1 MSKYDAIVI
10 GAGHNGLVCAAYLA
24 RAGLRTVVLERREQ
38 VGGMIGNSHLLP
50 GVQVPRL
57 AHTAGRLSAAV
68 VRDLGL
74 AAHGLRFI
82 RPAVAVFAPQP
93 DGRALTLW
101 ADPARTTA
109 ELLESDLVTRRD
121 ADAFCDVDAQYRAL
135 AAGYAQLT
143 HRRPPAAAAGLTA
156 LLGVDELG
164 RTLPMAVRDLAG
176 DWFESDAL
184 SAIVAA
190 RGVLLTG
197 LGPYMPHTAAVLIAD
212 GAGAQGSA
220 GLAGQTCVV
229 RGGPAALGQALAA
242 AAQAAGVRIE
252 FGAEVTAVRRADG
265 RAIGVVLG
273 DGKMLDAPIVV
284 SGLDP
289 RTTLLRLLD
298 PEALGP
304 SLSWRATNI
313 RQSGATAKVNLALD
327 ATPAFTAAAGDQER
341 LAGRVLIAPSMD
353 YLEKA
358 MRAVKYGELAA
369 DPILEV
375 TIPSIAD
382 PSLVDPALAGDARH
396 VMAVIVQGAPRELRH
411 GTWDERRAEVA
422 EIVISTLELYAP
434 GLGASIVAREVITPL
449 DIEREYG
456 AWGGHPMHAEAG
468 LDQWYAWRPLLGMG
482 DFRMPLAG
490 LYLCGSGAN
499 PGGGLTGLPGR
510 LAARAILADR
520 RART

>member
-38 VGGMIGNSHLLP
+38 VGGMIGNSQLLP
-50 GVQVPRL
+50 GVQVPTL

-68 VRDLGL
+68 VRELGL

-82 RPAVAVFAPQP
+82 RPVVAVFAPQP

-101 ADPARTTA
+101 SDPARTTA
-109 ELLESDLVTRRD
+109 ELLESDLVTPRD

-135 AAGYAQLT
+135 AAGYARLT

-184 SAIVAA
+184 QALIAA
-190 RGVLLTG
+190 RGILLSAR
-197 LGPYMPHTAAVLIAD
+197 GPRMPGTAAVLLAD
-212 GAGAQGSA
+212 GAGVPA
-220 GLAGQTCVV
+220 GLAGRTAYV

-252 FGAEVTAVRRADG
+252 FGAEVMAVRRGDG
-265 RAIGVVLG
+265 RATGVVLG
-273 DGKMLDAPIVV
+273 DGRELDAPIVV

-289 RTTLLRLLD
+289 RTTLLRLLE

-304 SLSWRATNI
+304 GLSWRASNM

-396 VMAVIVQGAPRELRH
+396 VMSVIVQGAPRELRH
-411 GTWDERRAEVA
+411 GTWDERRAELA

-468 LDQWYAWRPLLGMG
+468 LDQWYAWRPLLGLG
-482 DFRMPLAG
+482 DFRMPLPG
-490 LYLCGSGAN
+490 FYLCGSGAN
-499 PGGGLTGLPGR
+499 PGGGVTGLPGR

-520 RART
+520 QART